1 MTDTTTT
8 NTAPQRD
15 PDHDM
20 HAAEIYRAIALRF
33 HARYMD
39 ARISAAHRGGDLPD
53 AEPLLTQAKTSE
65 RYQDVASGCVI
76 ESADSAGAALAL
88 VEFAAVI
95 AADRLTTEVL
105 RAAGCPS
112 PVGEEMD
119 AFHQV
124 MALANAAAWLNHPA
138 TAEWLDRRRAAYGP
152 GGMPKPGDA
161 A

>member
-1 MTDTTTT
+1 MTDTTEK
-8 NTAPQRD
+8 TAPSRD
-15 PDHDM
+15 PNHDQ

-39 ARISAAHRGGDLPD
+39 ARLCAEHRGGDLPD
-53 AEPLLTQAKTSE
+53 ADPLLTQAETSE
-65 RYQDVASGCVI
+65 RYQRAAWDCVI
-76 ESADSAGAALAL
+76 ESADSADSALAL

-95 AADRLTTEVL
+95 AADRLVGEAL
-105 RAAGCPS
+105 RQGGAAC
-112 PVGEEMD
+112 EEMD

-124 MALANAAAWLNHPA
+124 AALANAGAWLNNLA
-138 TAEWLDRRRAAYGP
+138 MSAWLEKRRAAYGP

>member
-1 MTDTTTT
+1 MTDTTTKP
-8 NTAPQRD
+8 APARD

-20 HAAEIYRAIALRF
+20 HEAEIYRAIALRF

-53 AEPLLTQAKTSE
+53 AEPLLTQAETSE
-65 RYQDVASGCVI
+65 RYKAAAWDCVI

-95 AADRLTTEVL
+95 AADRLVGEAL
-105 RAAGCPS
+105 HQGGAAC
-112 PVGEEMD
+112 EEMD

-124 MALANAAAWLNHPA
+124 VALANAGAWLANLA
-138 TAEWLDRRRAAYGP
+138 MSEWLAKRRAAFGP

>member
-1 MTDTTTT
+1 MTDTITTAA
-8 NTAPQRD
+8 APTRD

-33 HARYMD
+33 HARYMG
-39 ARISAAHRGGDLPD
+39 ARACAAHRGGDLPD

-65 RYQDVASGCVI
+65 RYQHAAWGCVI
-76 ESADSAGAALAL
+76 ESANSAGAALAL

-95 AADRLTTEVL
+95 AADRLAGEAL
-105 RAAGCPS
+105 REHGPAC
-112 PVGEEMD
+112 EEMD

-124 MALANAAAWLNHPA
+124 VALANAGAWLNTLA
-138 TAEWLDRRRAAYGP
+138 LGEWFEKRKASYGP
-152 GGMPKPGDA
+152 GGMPKSGDA